1 MKIRLTKLD
10 AEFSRAIRKRDKW
23 RCRRCHRQYADG
35 SRGLHCAHIVG
46 RRNRELRW
54 DERNA
59 VSLCMGCHLWAHA
72 NPLAF
77 TDWLKDEIGPRWFAE
92 LKRIGAAPKKVRDT
106 RKRIEIREVRA

>member
-23 RCRRCHRQYADG
+23 RCRRCGTQYAEG

-77 TDWLKDEIGPRWFAE
+77 TDWLKDEIGAPTLRW
-92 LKRIGAAPKKVRDT
+92 LKKTGATPKKVRETVAAT
-106 RKRIEIREVRA
+106 RRRE

>member
-1 MKIRLTKLD
+1 MKIKLAKAD
-10 AEFSRAIRKRDKW
+10 AEFSRRIKERDGW
-23 RCRRCHRQYADG
+23 CCRRCGTRYAEG

-59 VSLCMGCHLWAHA
+59 VSLCMACHLWAHG

-77 TDWLKDEIGPRWFAE
+77 VDWLKDEIGPRWVAE
-92 LKRIGAAPKKVRDT
+92 LKRIAAAPKKVRDT
-106 RKRIEIREVRA
+106 RRRIEIREVRA